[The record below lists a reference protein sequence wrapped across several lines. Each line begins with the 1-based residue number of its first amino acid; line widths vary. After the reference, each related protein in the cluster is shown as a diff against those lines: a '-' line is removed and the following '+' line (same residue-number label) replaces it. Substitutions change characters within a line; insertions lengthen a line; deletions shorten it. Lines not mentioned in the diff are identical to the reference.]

1 MSHVLLLLLLI
12 LLPNSIGEVI
22 ALSRVDDFTD
32 FAINA
37 NSGSTYPETT
47 ACLSSDVTLT
57 ESIDP
62 IGYYAYQFCGVFD
75 EQGHISSSL
84 KITSSSEYAGLFG
97 YSTGD

>member
-12 LLPNSIGEVI
+12 LTPSPIGR
-22 ALSRVDDFTD
+22 LSHCRGDDFTD

-84 KITSSSEYAGLFG
+84 KMTFSPEYTGLFG